1 MIKLNEKNS
10 SKKVRKVANF
20 LDGLVTFL
28 FIAPILVLGLCA
40 IFYYLIFSSP
50 AH

>member
-1 MIKLNEKNS
+1 MIELNENNS
-10 SKKVRKVANF
+10 SKKVRKIASI
-20 LDGLVTFL
+20 LDGIVTFL

-40 IFYYLIFSSP
+40 AFYYLIFSSP